1 MTEGPADGD
10 LAANGGQS
18 ADGCALCPKGRQT
31 TGRRYVAPPRAVPL
45 SAILNVDKPPGMTSH
60 DVVNVVRRLA
70 GQRKVGHA
78 GTLDPMATGVLLVC
92 LGQGTRVA
100 EYLMAGRKRYRASM
114 VLGVSTDTYDAD
126 GQIVRS
132 GGRTDFTRNEIERA
146 LTAFVGRIEQ
156 VPPLYSAIKQG
167 GQPAYKAAR
176 RGEEIELAPRPI
188 EIGEIVV
195 LDWTPPS
202 LIVEVACSPGTY
214 IRSLAHDLG
223 VRLGSAA
230 CLNALVRLRSGHFT
244 LEDAVSLDRIEEA
257 FAYGQEGRYLLPID
271 EALFDW
277 PALVVGADKARRLIS
292 GQAIEATM
300 PGPEEDGTLLWRAYS
315 LAGDFLAIVSFDR
328 GSGRWRPKKVFATQ

>member
-1 MTEGPADGD
+1 MTGEPPDGD
-10 LAANGGQS
+10 LPTMGGQL
-18 ADGCALCPKGRQT
+18 AGGCALCPKGRQQA
-31 TGRRYVAPPRAVPL
+31 GRRYTASPREVPL

-78 GTLDPMATGVLLVC
+78 GTLDPMATGVLLLC
-92 LGQGTRVA
+92 LGQGTRLA
-100 EYLMAGRKRYRASM
+100 EYLMAGRKRYRAGI
-114 VLGVSTDTYDAD
+114 VLGASTDTYDAE

-132 GGRTDFTRNEIERA
+132 GGRTDFARDEIEQA
-146 LTAFVGRIEQ
+146 LTGFVGQIEQ
-156 VPPLYSAIKQG
+156 VPPRYSAIKQG
-167 GQPAYKAAR
+167 GEPAYKAAR

-188 EIGEIVV
+188 EIDEMVL

-223 VRLGSAA
+223 LRLGSAA
-230 CLNALVRLRSGHFT
+230 YLHALVRLRSGHFT

-257 FAYGQEGRYLLPID
+257 FAHGQEGNYLLPID

-277 PALVVGADKARRLIS
+277 PALVVGADQARRLAS
-292 GQAIEATM
+292 GQAIEATGPA
-300 PGPEEDGTLLWRAYS
+300 PGEDGTPLWRAYS
-315 LAGDFLAIVSFDR
+315 LAGEFLAIVSFDR
-328 GSGRWRPKKVFATQ
+328 ATGLWRPKKVFAPQ